1 MKRFFSI
8 SIIILLA
15 VSSAFAQNRQAV
27 PFTLDDRDRLIKL
40 EADVNSIRNEIN
52 SLRNEINSLR
62 NEMNSLRSE
71 MNTNLQSI
79 DKQFLYQQ
87 KQMDDLKVLFYWG
100 FGIMIT
106 LMIFMLG
113 YMIWDRRT
121 ALKPALDKAEDV
133 DYKTR
138 NLISALREYARSHP
152 DLADILRT
160 NGLL

>member
-8 SIIILLA
+8 SIVILLG
-15 VSSAFAQNRQAV
+15 VSSIFAQNREAV
-27 PFTLDDRDRLIKL
+27 PFTMDDRDRLIKL
-40 EADVNSIRNEIN
+40 EADVNSIRNEMN
-52 SLRNEINSLR
+52 SLRN
-62 NEMNSLRSE
+62 E

-87 KQMDDLKVLFYWG
+87 KQIDDLKVLFYWG

-106 LMIFMLG
+106 LMVFMLG

-121 ALKPALDKAEDV
+121 ALKPALDKTEDI

-138 NLISALREYARSHP
+138 NLISALREYARNHP

>member
-1 MKRFFSI
+1 MKRFVSI
-8 SIIILLA
+8 WLFLFFA
-15 VSSAFAQNRQAV
+15 VSTAHPQDQQIV
-27 PFTLDDRDRLIKL
+27 PFTLADRDRLIKM
-40 EADVNSIRNEIN
+40 EAEIGSIRN
-52 SLRNEINSLR
+52 
-62 NEMNSLRSE
+62 E
-71 MNTNLQSI
+71 MNTNLESI

-87 KQMDDLKVLFYWG
+87 NQIYDLKVLFYWG

-106 LMIFMLG
+106 LMVFTLG
-113 YMIWDRRT
+113 YIIWDRRT

-138 NLISALREYARSHP
+138 NLISALREYARNHP

>member
-8 SIIILLA
+8 SIFLLLA
-15 VSSAFAQNRQAV
+15 VFPIFAQNQQV
-27 PFTLDDRDRLIKL
+27 VSFTMDDRDRLIKL
-40 EADVNSIRNEIN
+40 ELDVNSIRNEM
-52 SLRNEINSLR
+52 NSLR
-62 NEMNSLRSE
+62 NEMN
-71 MNTNLQSI
+71 TNLETI

-87 KQMDDLKVLFYWG
+87 KQIDDLKILFYWG

-121 ALKPALDKAEDV
+121 ALKPALDKTEDI

-138 NLISALREYARSHP
+138 NLISALREYARNHP

>member
-1 MKRFFSI
+1 MIF
-8 SIIILLA
+8 LLFT
-15 VSSAFAQNRQAV
+15 VSSVYSQDQQV
-27 PFTLDDRDRLIKL
+27 VSFTLADRDRLIKL
-40 EADVNSIRNEIN
+40 EADVNSIRNEM
-52 SLRNEINSLR
+52 NSLR
-62 NEMNSLRSE
+62 NEMN
-71 MNTNLQSI
+71 TNLESI

-87 KQMDDLKVLFYWG
+87 KQIDDLKVLFYWG

-121 ALKPALDKAEDV
+121 ALKPALDKTEDI

-138 NLISALREYARSHP
+138 NLISALREYARNHP

>member
-1 MKRFFSI
+1 LIFLFF
-8 SIIILLA
+8 A
-15 VSSAFAQNRQAV
+15 VSFVYSQDQQV
-27 PFTLDDRDRLIKL
+27 VSFTMADRDRLIKL
-40 EADVNSIRNEIN
+40 EADVNSIRNEM
-52 SLRNEINSLR
+52 NSLR
-62 NEMNSLRSE
+62 NEMNSIRNE
-71 MNTNLQSI
+71 MNTNLESI

-87 KQMDDLKVLFYWG
+87 KQIDDLKVLFYWG

-106 LMIFMLG
+106 LMVFMLG

-121 ALKPALDKAEDV
+121 ALKPALDKTEDI

-138 NLISALREYARSHP
+138 NLISALREYARNHP

>member
-27 PFTLDDRDRLIKL
+27 PFTMDDRDRLIKL
-40 EADVNSIRNEIN
+40 EADVNSI
-52 SLRNEINSLR
+52 RNEINSLR